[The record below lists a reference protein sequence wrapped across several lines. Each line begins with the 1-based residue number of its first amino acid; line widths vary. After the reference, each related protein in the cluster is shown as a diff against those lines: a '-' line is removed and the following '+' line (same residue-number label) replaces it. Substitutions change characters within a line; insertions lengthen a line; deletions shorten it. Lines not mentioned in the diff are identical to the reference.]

1 MPEEQ
6 PATETS
12 TSDETGIRNAKTHHN
27 DNHNNKNGDKDHDQ
41 TTTNDKDSQDDND
54 NNNRVEYVDVLIVGA
69 GVSGLQCARSLL
81 ESSDDMSDDLNVLI
95 LEARH
100 RIGGRV
106 HTTPYTVPQQTMV
119 PTDNKYNENEDHED
133 HDDENHNNNQEDS
146 SNNTVLWIDQGAAW
160 VHGVDPVPWPDPH
173 DAFHVTDPRFPTLL
187 RNPVLDYLNASQ
199 DLRRVVRGNPWTRPY
214 TVLHRTHNLALFLE
228 PPPPTSQLA
237 HKEQDGPFRIPQPF
251 LYMKQPPPQQD
262 SESHN
267 TNRKKNRNNN
277 NNNDLIRAS
286 IRRHYQIMR
295 RVDQQVQ
302 TMVQN
307 GLAEH
312 ANNNV
317 SLQSALEHWNA
328 SLPLQLPPPRMD
340 SKDALLPHQQ
350 EQQQRQVIWSLTL
363 FYQQLLTYWQGFSLK
378 DIPIAQYGNTR
389 LDPDD
394 DRNRN
399 YSSSSSSSSEDD
411 KDNSNEEEDDPLW
424 DDEEFEQDGDFVG
437 AHCTVQGGMHKVV
450 QALATPDV
458 RHCIRLDQEV
468 IRIQHLPQHPTMTT
482 NGGHHP
488 STGETSHQD
497 NSDNETQTIQQ
508 KYNVRVETKSGSV
521 VYAKACVVTIP
532 VGCLRENHA
541 TLFANT
547 TSLSTEKL
555 QALERLTMGRYKK
568 VFLTFDDIFWP
579 TQPAFL
585 GMMLLPKDSDDN
597 TKKDF
602 TNTTDNPLGNCL
614 LLDNLWAKDGVPCIE
629 AILAGDQG
637 VWATHKSDEVIRN
650 AVLDFLQTAMN
661 LQRDLRQA
669 CVDCHVTRWEED
681 EYCRGAYAGLSM
693 GGSDHHCQ
701 AMQIPEWNGSLCF
714 AGDASS
720 LEFEGSVPAAIF
732 SGRYTAQRIL
742 EFLGRPANT
751 KTLEPR
757 TTQRATM
764 LVEDAPESPIYDD
777 YSWRNL
783 PPHVQEAAM
792 ILGYTP
798 QLWDMDEEPPT
809 CDKSWRRLTAEE
821 KCAATLLGY
830 NKQRWNSS

>member
-27 DNHNNKNGDKDHDQ
+27 DNHNNKNGDKHHDQ

-54 NNNRVEYVDVLIVGA
+54 NNNPVEYVDVLIVGA
-69 GVSGLQCARSLL
+69 GVSGLQCAKSLL
-81 ESSDDMSDDLNVLI
+81 ESSDDSDLNVLI
-95 LEARH
+95 LEARN

-106 HTTPYTVPQQTMV
+106 HTTPYTVPPQTKMV

-133 HDDENHNNNQEDS
+133 HDDENHNNNQEDP
-146 SNNTVLWIDQGAAW
+146 SNNKTSNVVLWIDQGAAW

-187 RNPVLDYLNASQ
+187 RNPVLDYLNAQ
-199 DLRRVVRGNPWTRPY
+199 DDLKRVVRGNPWTRPY

-228 PPPPTSQLA
+228 QPPPTSAQ
-237 HKEQDGPFRIPQPF
+237 QDGEEPPFRIPQPF
-251 LYMKQPPPQQD
+251 LYTKQPPQQPHD
-262 SESHN
+262 SES
-267 TNRKKNRNNN
+267 TTTN

-328 SLPLQLPPPRMD
+328 SLPLQLPPPPRMD
-340 SKDALLPHQQ
+340 SKDTLLPHQQEQQ

-399 YSSSSSSSSEDD
+399 YSSSSSSSSSEDD

-450 QALATPDV
+450 QALATPNV

-468 IRIQHLPQHPTMTT
+468 IRIQHLQQQHPTTTT
-482 NGGHHP
+482 NGGHHSPP
-488 STGETSHQD
+488 SSITGETNLIPTDNVNKD
-497 NSDNETQTIQQ
+497 NSDNEKQTTHS
-508 KYNVRVETKSGSV
+508 KYNVRVETKSDLV

-585 GMMLLPKDSDDN
+585 GMMLPPKDSDDN

-637 VWATHKSDEVIRN
+637 VWATHKPDEVIRN

-669 CVDCHVTRWEED
+669 CVDWQTFHDDNED
-681 EYCRGAYAGLSM
+681 EY
-693 GGSDHHCQ
+693 DHHSRKHVEQ
-701 AMQIPEWNGSLCF
+701 KRKKIEEGWNIEVCKHS
-714 AGDASS
+714 
-720 LEFEGSVPAAIF
+720 P
-732 SGRYTAQRIL
+732 RI
-742 EFLGRPANT
+742 R
-751 KTLEPR
+751 
-757 TTQRATM
+757 
-764 LVEDAPESPIYDD
+764 
-777 YSWRNL
+777 
-783 PPHVQEAAM
+783 
-792 ILGYTP
+792 
-798 QLWDMDEEPPT
+798 
-809 CDKSWRRLTAEE
+809 
-821 KCAATLLGY
+821 
-830 NKQRWNSS
+830 